1 MDPFDGLLRE
11 ALVLCASLALPILA
25 AATLV
30 GVIVAIAQA
39 ATQVQEQTLT
49 LLPKIITVGVLIA
62 IFGRLA
68 MDLLG
73 RLFMHAIE
81 HVPALVRS
89 AST

>member
-49 LLPKIITVGVLIA
+49 LLPKILTVGLMIA
-62 IFGRLA
+62 VFGRLA
-68 MDLLG
+68 LDLLA
-73 RLFMHAIE
+73 RLFMHAVE
-81 HVPALVRS
+81 HIPELVRAAS
-89 AST
+89 A

>member
-30 GVIVAIAQA
+30 GVVVAIAQ

-49 LLPKIITVGVLIA
+49 LLPKILTVGLMIA
-62 IFGRLA
+62 VFGRLA
-68 MDLLG
+68 LDLLA
-73 RLFMHAIE
+73 RLFMHAVE
-81 HVPALVRS
+81 HVPELVRA

>member
-30 GVIVAIAQA
+30 GVVVAIAQA

-49 LLPKIITVGVLIA
+49 LLPKILTVGLMIA
-62 IFGRLA
+62 VFGRLA
-68 MDLLG
+68 LDLLA
-73 RLFMHAIE
+73 RLFMHAVE
-81 HVPALVRS
+81 HVPELVRA